1 MNHGWMTLA
10 FCVSAL
16 CAGVM
21 GFAIQRG
28 ATCTVAAV
36 DELVTRR
43 RATRLVSIVE
53 ASMWVVAGLLFARAL
68 GVSWTM
74 PAGYP
79 VGAATIL
86 GGALLGFGAYVNRA
100 CVFGA
105 IARLGS
111 GEWAYFVTP
120 LGFYVGC
127 LTVSRIFPFSPPL
140 NAQGTSPILEGPAWL
155 AVLAAAFV
163 AMRAGSALFDA
174 SDEPRRSFRERLVST
189 LRSRIWS
196 PHAATSVIGVTFVVI
211 LLLSGAWAYTDVLAE
226 LAHGMASSVPARVGL
241 LIALVAGAIAGG
253 YASGRFRNTRVTA
266 RALLRCFAGG
276 LLMGWGS
283 LLIPG
288 SNDGLVLVGM
298 PLLLPHAWIAF
309 LTMCVVIAAA
319 ILIERPLAMS
329 CALRR
334 RARFG
339 ASATAMPRRQ
349 I

>member
-1 MNHGWMTLA
+1 MSDGWFTLA
-10 FCVSAL
+10 FCVSVL

-43 RATRLVSIVE
+43 RATRLCSIVE
-53 ASMWVVAGLLFARAL
+53 ASAWVVAGLLFARAL

-79 VGAATIL
+79 VGIATIL

-111 GEWAYFVTP
+111 GEWAYAATP
-120 LGFYVGC
+120 VGFYVGC
-127 LTVSRIFPFSPPL
+127 LTVSLFPVAAPAYATRMSLVLDGPP
-140 NAQGTSPILEGPAWL
+140 WL
-155 AVLAAAFV
+155 ALLAAAFV
-163 AMRAGSALFDA
+163 AMRAGRALIHA
-174 SDEPRRSFRERLVST
+174 SIGQRRMFREHVAAT
-189 LRSRIWS
+189 LRPRAWS
-196 PHAATSVIGVTFVVI
+196 PHAATCVIGVAFVVM
-211 LLLSGAWAYTDVLAE
+211 LLLSGAWAYTDVLAD
-226 LAHGMASSVPARVGL
+226 LAHGMAASLPARIGL
-241 LIALVAGAIAGG
+241 LLALFAGAIAGG
-253 YASGRFRNTRVTA
+253 VTTGRFRGTRVTPGA
-266 RALLRCFAGG
+266 VLRCVAGG

-298 PLLLPHAWIAF
+298 PLLLPHAWVAF
-309 LTMCVVIAAA
+309 LTMCVVIGAA
-319 ILIERPLAMS
+319 ILVR
-329 CALRR
+329 ALL
-334 RARFG
+334 
-339 ASATAMPRRQ
+339 ASAAVHAGRSMPISHRAK
-349 I
+349 